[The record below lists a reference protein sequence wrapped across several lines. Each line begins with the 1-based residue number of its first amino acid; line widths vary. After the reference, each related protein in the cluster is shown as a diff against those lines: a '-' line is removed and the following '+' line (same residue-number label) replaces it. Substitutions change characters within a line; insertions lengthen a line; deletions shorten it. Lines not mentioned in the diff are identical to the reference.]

1 MIMQDAGSLA
11 RRLAIIDMS
20 DPANSYSGQAWLG
33 VGPPLVIGVLI
44 FVVGVVLM
52 FVWRAIDR
60 TYWSEQPGVVD
71 PSLLA
76 PDRAS

>member
-1 MIMQDAGSLA
+1 
-11 RRLAIIDMS
+11 
-20 DPANSYSGQAWLG
+20 
-33 VGPPLVIGVLI
+33 
-44 FVVGVVLM
+44 M